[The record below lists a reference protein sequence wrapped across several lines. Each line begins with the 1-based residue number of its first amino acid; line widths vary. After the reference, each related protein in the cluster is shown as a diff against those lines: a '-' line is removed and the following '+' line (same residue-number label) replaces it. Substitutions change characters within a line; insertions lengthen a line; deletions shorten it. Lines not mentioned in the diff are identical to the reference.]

1 MQYGVAV
8 QNARLDVVETTI
20 GVSPLLRFYSG
31 AEPANC
37 GTAASGT
44 KLAEGALP
52 SDWMAAANAGS
63 KSKSGTWTATG
74 VAAGTIGYYRVYDS
88 TGTTC
93 HEQGTVAATGTPDM
107 TVDNAVVAVSQVITV
122 TTYTKTAGNV

>member
-63 KSKSGTWTATG
+63 KSKSGTWMATG
-74 VAAGTIGYYRVYDS
+74 VAAGTIGYYRIYDS
-88 TGTTC
+88 TGTIC